1 MSELSPS
8 APHER
13 SRPANELLA
22 LGVLAAG
29 LIVFAAA
36 APTAYSLYLML
47 HIFFAVVWVGGG
59 TVIAILAFMIDRASD
74 PVQIGRFGAMTEKI
88 GLRVFLPSSLIVL
101 ALGFALVQEGSW
113 GYGHFWVIFAL
124 LGWATSFLVGLFV
137 LTPLAKKVG
146 EVIPQQGI
154 EDPEAQALLR
164 RIITI
169 DRWQVLVLLLTVADM
184 AAKPFSG

>member
-1 MSELSPS
+1 MSDIS
-8 APHER
+8 ANQEGR
-13 SRPANELLA
+13 VGLTNELIA
-22 LGVLAAG
+22 LGALAAG
-29 LIVFAAA
+29 LIVFAIA
-36 APTAYSLYLML
+36 APTSYQLYLML

-59 TVIAILAFMIDRASD
+59 TVIAILAFMLSRERD

-101 ALGFALVQEGSW
+101 ALGFVLMHKASW

-124 LGWATSFLVGLFV
+124 IGWAVSFCVGLFV
-137 LTPLAKKVG
+137 LTPLAKKVA
-146 EVIPQQGI
+146 EVVPRHGI

-169 DRWQVLVLLLTVADM
+169 DRWQVLVLLLVVADM

>member
-1 MSELSPS
+1 MSE
-8 APHER
+8 ATTA
-13 SRPANELLA
+13 RPDTKPGLGSELIA

-29 LIVFAAA
+29 LIVFAIA
-36 APTAYSLYLML
+36 APSAYSLYLML

-59 TVIAILAFMIDRASD
+59 TVIAILAFMLDRERD

-101 ALGFALVQEGSW
+101 ALGFVLVSKGSW

-124 LGWATSFLVGLFV
+124 LGWAASFCIGLFV
-137 LTPLAKKVG
+137 LTPLAKKVAQ
-146 EVIPQQGI
+146 VIPEKGI
-154 EDPEAQALLR
+154 DNPEAQALLR
-164 RIITI
+164 RIVLI

>member
-1 MSELSPS
+1 MSEVS
-8 APHER
+8 ASQQTR
-13 SRPANELLA
+13 TGLGNELIA

-29 LIVFAAA
+29 LIVFAVA
-36 APTAYSLYLML
+36 APSAYSLYLML

-59 TVIAILAFMIDRASD
+59 TVIAILAFMLDRARD

-101 ALGFALVQEGSW
+101 VLGFVLVHKGSW

-124 LGWATSFLVGLFV
+124 LGWATSFCVGLFV
-137 LTPLAKKVG
+137 LTPLAKKVAT
-146 EVIPQQGI
+146 VIPEKGI
-154 EDPEAQALLR
+154 EDAEAQALLR
-164 RIITI
+164 RIVLV